1 MEYYFNQSHM
11 MNLGELASSMWDRNR
26 IIFKDSP
33 IKLLMPVGQL
43 STVSFEDCCEKRAKE
58 LALLNKKIYVLWSG
72 GLDSTNVFLC
82 LREVLPKENLAV
94 LYTKASLKEYPNFFE
109 SNILNIYESYE
120 FDMDTMWMAVEKYCQ
135 QGILVTG
142 EIGDQLFGSSWIDKE
157 TPTNTDWKLFKN
169 GMLLNIP
176 NFEEFVESCP
186 HKLENLSEVF
196 WWMNYSLKYQYVQV
210 RMLLDNKKTIL
221 NKNIYHFF
229 DTKMF
234 NDYAVST
241 PLAEKMPN
249 FDKKNYKYPMRLV
262 IEKLSKDKDYAYNKP
277 KVRSWNSVFKYTK
290 LATAIDTN
298 WTRYY
303 ENN

>member
-11 MNLGELASSMWDRNR
+11 MNLGELAGSMWDRNR

-33 IKLLMPVGQL
+33 IKLLMPVGEL
-43 STVSFEDCCEKRAKE
+43 NSVSFAEACEDRAKE
-58 LALLNKKIYVLWSG
+58 LASLNKKIYVLWSG
-72 GLDSTNVFLC
+72 GLDSTTVFLC

-94 LYTKASLKEYPNFFE
+94 LYTKASLEEYPNFFE
-109 SNILNIYESYE
+109 SNILDIYESHE
-120 FDMDTMWMAVEKYCQ
+120 FDMDTMWIAVEKYSQ

-157 TPTNTDWKLFKN
+157 APTNTNWKSFKN
-169 GMLLNIP
+169 GMLLKIQ

-186 HKLENLSEVF
+186 HKLKNLSEVF

-210 RMLLDNKKTIL
+210 RMLLDNKTTIL
-221 NKNIYHFF
+221 NENIYHFF

-241 PLAEKMPN
+241 PLVEKMPN

-277 KVRSWNSVFKYTK
+277 KVRSWITKFKYTK
-290 LATAIDTN
+290 LANAIDTN
-298 WTRYY
+298 WNRYY
-303 ENN
+303 